1 MTQST
6 RMHESTKLENS
17 TYNIIT
23 ALQKEA
29 NFLYSTVETYIEDA
43 RKDNRQDLVSVWN
56 TMKQD
61 NQKHIQMLREAL
73 SREAKQDRFGK

>member
-1 MTQST
+1 MTQSPT
-6 RMHESTKLENS
+6 MHKSTKLENS

-29 NFLYSTVETYIEDA
+29 NFLYSTVDTYIEDA
-43 RKDNRQDLVSVWN
+43 RKDNRSDLVNVWN

-61 NQKHIQMLREAL
+61 NERHIEMLRQAL
-73 SREAKQDRFGK
+73 SKEAKEDKFR

>member
-1 MTQST
+1 MAQSPT
-6 RMHESTKLENS
+6 MHKSTKLENS

-29 NFLYSTVETYIEDA
+29 DFLYSTVDTYIEDA
-43 RKDNRQDLVSVWN
+43 RKDNRSDLVNVWN

-61 NQKHIQMLREAL
+61 NERHKEMLRQAL
-73 SREAKQDRFGK
+73 SKEAKEDKFR

>member
-1 MTQST
+1 MTQPT